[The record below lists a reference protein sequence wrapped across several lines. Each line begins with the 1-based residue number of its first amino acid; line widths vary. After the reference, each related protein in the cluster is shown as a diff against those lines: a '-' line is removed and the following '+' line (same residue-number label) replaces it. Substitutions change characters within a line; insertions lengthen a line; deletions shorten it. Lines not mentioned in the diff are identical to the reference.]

1 MTGMAVAVIDDDEEV
16 RDALNA
22 LLEVTGFECSTFA
35 NASDF
40 LRDYSSGR
48 FDCLITD
55 IKMPGI
61 SGLELQ
67 ERLNALGS
75 TLPVIVVTS
84 AIDEQTRRRS
94 MDAGAHAFLHKP
106 VSEAIMLRQL
116 QSALDEPPGCGH

>member
-40 LRDYSSGR
+40 LRDYGPGR

-106 VSEAIMLRQL
+106 VSETIILRQL
-116 QSALDEPPGCGH
+116 QSALSEQPGCGR